1 MSAVLAID
9 PGNIESAIALI
20 DSDTYALVYFGKH
33 SNDEIREKVHEL
45 AKAGQISSV
54 AIERLAGYGMP
65 VGREVFET
73 CEWVGRFAEIFEQI
87 YHIHTTFY
95 YRKDVKLHLC
105 GQMRAK
111 DANVRMA
118 LVERFAKHDLKNGKG
133 TKANPD
139 FFYGVKADVWAAIA
153 VGVLHIDTLKG
164 VI

>member
-1 MSAVLAID
+1 
-9 PGNIESAIALI
+9 
-20 DSDTYALVYFGKH
+20 
-33 SNDEIREKVHEL
+33 
-45 AKAGQISSV
+45 
-54 AIERLAGYGMP
+54 MP

-87 YHIHTTFY
+87 HRIPDTFY
-95 YRKDVKLHLC
+95 YRKDVKLYLC

-153 VGVLHIDTLKG
+153 VSVLHIDTLKG